1 MIQVCS
7 QCGTRWNVRD
17 RQRVWCPRC
26 RGTLL
31 APSGHASG
39 QGWDPRQN
47 PPRDLERQ
55 GQRLPSGYRW
65 VAVRPGAP
73 PRPRRVRRDLGP
85 TPRYQTIPRWGLVE
99 HFDAPVEQAVQQKGP
114 SATAVRRTLV
124 VTTAVLGA
132 AAFVHLVR
140 YILLIINRS
149 VLLNPWIAGAATWG
163 GVAVSVVAAFMTV
176 ASVIVLMN
184 WLIARRAS
192 AFAHHGHQEPR
203 PGWALRLGCL
213 VPFVNLLW
221 APVFVIELA
230 GTEGRLRWLQRS
242 ILLWWLLWVAS
253 TVVSVFAIAT
263 SFTADPQGI
272 ADNTVTTIVAY
283 LVAGAALLAALRVFL
298 GFERQPVERPSHR
311 WVMVEAIRES
321 SENSENA
328 EPARS
333 VESNGENP
341 AA

>member
-39 QGWDPRQN
+39 QGWGPGQSPHPDPK
-47 PPRDLERQ
+47 RQ
-55 GQRLPSGYRW
+55 GQPLPSGYRW

-73 PRPRRVRRDLGP
+73 PHPRRGRRELGP
-85 TPRYQTIPRWGLVE
+85 TPRYQGIPRWGLVE
-99 HFDAPVEQAVQQKGP
+99 HFESAVEPAAQRKGP
-114 SATAVRRTLV
+114 SPTAVQMTLV
-124 VTTAVLGA
+124 VTAATLGA

-140 YILLIINRS
+140 YVLLIINRS
-149 VLLNPWIAGAATWG
+149 VLLNPWVAGAATWG
-163 GVAVSVVAAFMTV
+163 GVAVSVAAVFMTV
-176 ASVIVLMN
+176 ASVVVLMN
-184 WLIARRAS
+184 WLIARRAV
-192 AFAHHGHQEPR
+192 AFAHAGQAEPR

-230 GTEGRLRWLQRS
+230 GTEARLRWLQRS
-242 ILLWWLLWVAS
+242 ILVWWLLWVAS
-253 TVVSVFAIAT
+253 TVVSVFAFAT

-283 LVAGAALLAALRVFL
+283 LFAAAALLAALKVFL
-298 GFERQPVERPSHR
+298 GFEQQPVEKPARR
-311 WVMVEAIRES
+311 WVMVAAGAEESEAPERP
-321 SENSENA
+321 
-328 EPARS
+328 EPARA
-333 VESNGENP
+333 VESAGENP